1 MTLQSLLPVQW
12 DWWIAGTV
20 ALAVCTLAWQCPARA
35 DDPCEQPKA
44 AVQRLLADLNR
55 VAASYRENGM
65 FAVKRLGQEGMP
77 PARFEATYSVG
88 GKTVLTGRFQQHD
101 KVSEHLYVGVVRSAP
116 GTLEL
121 AYGFG
126 AGGKISCEYKIYK
139 SGGWFVAVK
148 TR

>member
-1 MTLQSLLPVQW
+1 
-12 DWWIAGTV
+12 
-20 ALAVCTLAWQCPARA
+20 
-35 DDPCEQPKA
+35 
-44 AVQRLLADLNR
+44 
-55 VAASYRENGM
+55 
-65 FAVKRLGQEGMP
+65 MP

-88 GKTVLTGRFQQHD
+88 GKTVLTGRFQQRD
-101 KVSEHLYVGVVRSAP
+101 EVSDHLFVGVPRGAS

-139 SGGWFVAVK
+139 SGGRFVAVK